1 MFLPFLF
8 TLSLY
13 FLVCSFFAISL
24 SAPSLFFFLYVSS
37 LPFPSLYFYLN
48 IFVLSFTRT
57 FPIIPIFVLF
67 NSVSFFSPFTTLMY
81 FLPRPYLPRFPFL
94 TPHTP
99 GSLTVLSPR
108 NLTSLALSGD
118 LHCILPW
125 LVILTSVPTPLQF
138 LLLLLYSFYSYS
150 STGPTPTSL
159 QFLLLLLYIS
169 YSYSS
174 TVPSH
179 TLYSSY
185 SYSSAVPT
193 PTPL

>member
-57 FPIIPIFVLF
+57 FPIISIFVLF
-67 NSVSFFSPFTTLMY
+67 NSVSFLLSPDSFISPFTTLMY

-125 LVILTSVPTPLQF
+125 LVISTQFLLLHFTGPTPTPLQF

-159 QFLLLLLYIS
+159 QFLLLLLYSFCS
-169 YSYSS
+169 Y
-174 TVPSH
+174 
-179 TLYSSY
+179 
-185 SYSSAVPT
+185 PT
-193 PTPL
+193 IYI